1 MGSTIDDPQR
11 LAALELVQRLDA
23 SAGESF
29 DRWTRLAARLLS
41 APAALVSLVGEGR
54 QLVTSRYGVEGELNE
69 LAPACSLCRRVV
81 EADAPLYIEDASGT
95 LEGYGVAAYAGFP
108 LRAPDGYVLG
118 TLCVYDTRPRPWSDE
133 DRQTLADLA
142 GAADGEIA
150 QRVRMAEQSRS
161 EAHYRR
167 LVTASPFPIYALDAE
182 GRFVE
187 LNHAAEALLGR
198 ESAAVMG
205 THFALVIAPEDLP
218 STAEVFTSL
227 MGGVTD
233 SAKFEIDLVRP
244 SGERRRASITVT
256 TIREEGRITGVHGIA
271 RDITE
276 EVELLAEMR
285 LLHLA
290 LANLSQG
297 VSITDEDGR
306 VIFVNR
312 AYQDMLGLEGE
323 AEAQAYLD
331 DPGGAA
337 ENEAIRAAVRGAGEW
352 SGLVWR
358 TRADDGRR
366 VPLDMFVGEVYG
378 PGGRRCYFSIVQDAG
393 ERLARDRHLRRTER
407 LAGLG
412 TLVGGVAHEL
422 NNPLTA
428 IKGFSSMM
436 LMDVRGE
443 ADREALEVMKREA
456 DRAAQIV
463 ANLRRLARDTQED
476 EAPRGP
482 VDLNE
487 VIGHVLQ
494 VRAYTLGTHNIEFE
508 ADMDPDLPPV
518 SADRGQMEQVLLNLV
533 VNAEQALAGRPRPR
547 ITLTTRATERG
558 AALAVSDNG
567 HGIPENQVERIF
579 DPFYTTKAP
588 GEGTGLG
595 LSLVHGIV
603 ADHGGRVHVDSVVGE
618 GTTFRIDFPAA
629 SVWVAEEAPPGPDPF
644 APAAE
649 PLRVLVVDDE
659 DSIRRTL
666 LRYLTRRGHRVS
678 VAAEGGEAL
687 RLLEAAEDGF
697 DVILS
702 DMRMPGLSGERLY
715 ASLRER
721 ADGMDRRLVFMSGDA
736 LGDTTAEVLAATAVP
751 VILKPFDLASVA
763 DMLESVGRQP
773 WAHTEAQRHGEGRE
787 WDGG

>member
-1 MGSTIDDPQR
+1 LGSTIDDPQR

-54 QLVTSRYGVEGELNE
+54 QLVTSLYGVEGGPRE

-81 EADAPLYIEDASGT
+81 EADAPLFIEDGSG
-95 LEGYGVAAYAGFP
+95 LAEGYGVAAYAGFP

-118 TLCVYDTRPRPWSDE
+118 TLCVYDTRPRCWSDE

-142 GAADGEIA
+142 GAANGEIA

-256 TIREEGRITGVHGIA
+256 TIREEERITGVHGIA

-290 LANLSQG
+290 LASLSQG

-323 AEAQAYLD
+323 AGAQAYLD
-331 DPGGAA
+331 ELLRDPEAAA
-337 ENEAIRAAVRGAGEW
+337 EDEAIRGAVREAGEW

-378 PGGRRCYFSIVQDAG
+378 PGGRRCHFCIVQDAG

-476 EAPRGP
+476 EIPRGP

-494 VRAYTLGTHNIEFE
+494 VRAYTLGTHNIEFD
-508 ADMDPDLPPV
+508 ADLDPDLPPV

-533 VNAEQALAGRPRPR
+533 VNAEQALAGRPGPR

-567 HGIPENQVERIF
+567 HGIPEDQVERIF

-644 APAAE
+644 APAPE

-678 VAAEGGEAL
+678 VASEGGEAL

-736 LGDTTAEVLAATAVP
+736 LGETTAEILAATAVP

-763 DMLESVGRQP
+763 DTLESVGRQ
-773 WAHTEAQRHGEGRE
+773 R
-787 WDGG
+787 

>member
-1 MGSTIDDPQR
+1 MGSFDDPQR
-11 LAALELVQRLDA
+11 LAALELLHRLDA
-23 SAGESF
+23 SASESF
-29 DRWTRLAARLLS
+29 DRWTRLAARLLD
-41 APAALVSLVGEGR
+41 APVALVSLVGEDQ
-54 QLVTSRYGVEGELNE
+54 QLFTTRAGVEELGRE
-69 LAPACSLCRRVV
+69 AVARSLCRYVV
-81 EADAPLYIEDASGT
+81 EADAPLFVGDAREHPLVRGDPAVA
-95 LEGYGVAAYAGFP
+95 ERRVAACAGFP
-108 LRAPDGYVLG
+108 LRTPDGHVLG
-118 TLCVYDTRPRPWSDE
+118 ALCVLDLRPRHWTDE
-133 DRQTLADLA
+133 DRRTLADLA
-142 GAADGEIA
+142 SAANAEIA
-150 QRVRMAEQSRS
+150 QQVRMAEQSRS

-187 LNHAAEALLGR
+187 LNRAGEALLGR

-205 THFALVIAPEDLP
+205 THFAAVIAPEDLP
-218 STAEVFTSL
+218 HTAGVFMALIAGT
-227 MGGVTD
+227 TD
-233 SAKFEIDLVRP
+233 HAKLEIDLVRP
-244 SGERRRASITVT
+244 TGERRRASITVT
-256 TIREEGRITGVHGIA
+256 TIYEDGRVTGVHGIA

-276 EVELLAEMR
+276 EQELLAEMR

-290 LANLSQG
+290 LASLSQG
-297 VSITDEDGR
+297 VSITGEDGR

-312 AYQDMLGLEGE
+312 AYADMLGIDGE
-323 AEAQAYLD
+323 AAAQGYPDRILCDPEAR
-331 DPGGAA
+331 A
-337 ENEAIRAAVRGAGEW
+337 EAEEIHAAVGEAGEW
-352 SGLVWR
+352 SGMVWR
-358 TRADDGRR
+358 SRLDDGRR
-366 VPLDMFVGEVYG
+366 VPLDLFVGAVNG
-378 PGGRRCYFSIVQDAG
+378 PDGRRCLFSIVQDAG

-436 LMDVRGE
+436 LMDLRGE

-476 EAPRGP
+476 ENPRGP

-494 VRAYTLGTHNIEFE
+494 VRGYTLGTHNVEVCLE
-508 ADMDPDLPPV
+508 LDGDLPPV
-518 SADRGQMEQVLLNLV
+518 TADRGQMEQVLLNLV
-533 VNAEQALAGRPRPR
+533 VNAEQALAGRPGPR
-547 ITLTTRATERG
+547 LTLKTHPTERG
-558 AALAVSDNG
+558 AALFVSDNG
-567 HGIPENQVERIF
+567 PGIPEQHVERIF
-579 DPFYTTKAP
+579 DPFFTTKAP

-603 ADHGGRVHVDSVVGE
+603 ADHGGRVCVESETGE

-629 SVWVAEEAPPGPDPF
+629 SVWVAEPA
-644 APAAE
+644 APAPEPPPAE

-659 DSIRRTL
+659 DGIRRTL
-666 LRYLTRRGHRVS
+666 SRYLARRGHRVS

-687 RLLEAAEDGF
+687 RLLDSDEGGF

-702 DMRMPGLSGERLY
+702 DMRMPGLSGERLH
-715 ASLRER
+715 ARLVER

-736 LGDTTAEVLAATAVP
+736 LGDTTEEALAAGAVP
-751 VILKPFDLASVA
+751 VILKPFDLAYVA
-763 DMLESVGRQP
+763 DTVEAVARQ
-773 WAHTEAQRHGEGRE
+773 AG
-787 WDGG
+787 

>member
-1 MGSTIDDPQR
+1 MGFIDDPQR
-11 LAALELVQRLDA
+11 LAALELLHRLDA
-23 SAGESF
+23 SAGASF
-29 DRWTRLAARLLS
+29 DRWTRLAARLLG
-41 APAALVSLVGEGR
+41 APIALVSLVGEDR
-54 QLVTSRYGVEGELNE
+54 QFFATRGGPEHAWTDVAAL
-69 LAPACSLCRRVV
+69 SLCGDVV
-81 EADAPLYIEDASGT
+81 KSDAPLFIDDAGSVG
-95 LEGYGVAAYAGFP
+95 EPRVAAFAGFP
-108 LRAPDGYVLG
+108 LRTPDGHVLG
-118 TLCVYDTRPRPWSDE
+118 ALCVLDVHPRGWTDE

-142 GAADGEIA
+142 AAANAEIA
-150 QRVRMAEQSRS
+150 QHVQMAEQSRS

-198 ESAAVMG
+198 ESAGVMG
-205 THFALVIAPEDLP
+205 THFADVIVPEDLP
-218 STAEVFTSL
+218 GTVGVFTAL
-227 MGGVTD
+227 ITGATD
-233 SAKFEIDLVRP
+233 QARLDIGLLRP
-244 SGERRRASITVT
+244 SGERRSASITVT
-256 TIREEGRITGVHGIA
+256 TIREEGRVTGVHGIA
-271 RDITE
+271 RDVTE
-276 EVELLAEMR
+276 EQELLAEMR

-290 LANLSQG
+290 LASLSQG
-297 VSITDEDGR
+297 VSITDEEGR
-306 VIFVNR
+306 IIFVNR
-312 AYQDMLGLEGE
+312 AYADMLGLEGE

-331 DPGGAA
+331 GLLLEPEIGA
-337 ENEAIRAAVRGAGEW
+337 ESDAIRAAVCEAGEW

-358 TRADDGRR
+358 PRRDGRR
-366 VPLDMFVGEVYG
+366 VPLDLFVGAVNG
-378 PGGRRCYFSIVQDAG
+378 PGGRRYLFSIAQDAT

-443 ADREALEVMKREA
+443 GDREALEVMKREA

-476 EAPRGP
+476 ESPRRP
-482 VDLNE
+482 VDMND
-487 VIGHVLQ
+487 VIRHVLQ
-494 VRAYTLGTHNIEFE
+494 VRAYTLGTRNVQVTAELDE
-508 ADMDPDLPPV
+508 DLPPV
-518 SADRGQMEQVLLNLV
+518 SGDRGQMEQVLLNLV
-533 VNAEQALAGRPRPR
+533 VNAEQALEGLSGPR
-547 ITLTTRATERG
+547 LTVRSIATERG
-558 AALAVSDNG
+558 MAVVVADNG
-567 HGIPENQVERIF
+567 PGIPEHQVERIF
-579 DPFYTTKAP
+579 DPFFTTKAP

-603 ADHGGRVHVDSVVGE
+603 ADHGGRVHVESEPGE

-629 SVWVAEEAPPGPDPF
+629 KVWVAEPEPPAPHPR
-644 APAAE
+644 PAVPE

-666 LRYLTRRGHRVS
+666 ARYLGRRGHQVS

-687 RLLEAAEDGF
+687 RLLDTADDCF

-702 DMRMPGLSGERLY
+702 DMRMPGLSGDLLY
-715 ASLRER
+715 ASLRAR

-736 LGDTTAEVLAATAVP
+736 LGDTTTGALAATAVP

-763 DMLESVGRQP
+763 DTLEAVARQND
-773 WAHTEAQRHGEGRE
+773 RE
-787 WDGG
+787 CYGA